1 MFRLHDHVLHSGHF
15 LEKGKVTDKHVTC
28 QVNMQRRM
36 NLSRNHTA
44 VHLVNK
50 ILRQVLDD
58 PHLIQKASLIHED
71 YFIFE
76 YSTVATKNST
86 TVFEELEKRVRSHS
100 EIDVSRTSSLLAQ

>member
-1 MFRLHDHVLHSGHF
+1 MFRLHDHVLHSGQF
-15 LEKGKVTDKHVTC
+15 LEKGTVSDARVTC
-28 QVNMQRRM
+28 EVNMQRRM

-50 ILRQVLDD
+50 ILREVLDD

-76 YSTVATKNST
+76 YSTVSAKNST
-86 TVFEELEKRVRSHS
+86 IVFEELEKRVRSHP
-100 EIDVSRTSSLLAQ
+100 EIDVHRRFSLLGQ